1 MPNIKVAK
9 FSDRLNYLIAKSE
22 KTASQFAHDLGLSK
36 QAISTWQTGLRE
48 PRRPTLETIARYF
61 NVDIAWL
68 MGYDSEMYPSVDNE
82 KQISNPPLESQDN
95 DITILNHVARNMNAE
110 DRENFMVVA
119 RIMFKKAFEEA
130 EKEK

>member
-1 MPNIKVAK
+1 MPNTKVAK

-68 MGYDSEMYPSVDNE
+68 MGYDTEMYPKVDKE
-82 KQISNPPLESQDN
+82 KHAANHLPESQDN
-95 DITILNHVARNMNAE
+95 DIIILTHVAKQMSAE
-110 DRENFMVVA
+110 DRENLMVVA
-119 RIMFKKAFEEA
+119 RIMFKEAFEEA